1 MQFLLRLVYPL
12 PILTINNE
20 HQALSAGVVVSP
32 KGTDFIL
39 PSYIPYIK
47 LDVLICDSLY
57 IEADCDNILTR
68 GIRELA
74 GLSGKRTCRNR
85 RDRLVQL
92 ELV

>member
-47 LDVLICDSLY
+47 LDVLVCDSLY
-57 IEADCDNILTR
+57 IEADCDSILTR
-68 GIRELA
+68 GIR
-74 GLSGKRTCRNR
+74 GISWIIGQTHLS
-85 RDRLVQL
+85 
-92 ELV
+92 ESS